1 MDTAKLMSAVALGD
15 VALTRQAVGDLLQT
29 DTPLPKLFLQA
40 IYDALECEDWSKVS
54 AYFGKQAFFAPD
66 GTFLLIGNY
75 TTRREGQESTKLSA
89 LYGERLNIA
98 PVPNVETH
106 LMDLFGEIRQVVPTV
121 IPIKM
126 HAAAGGLAD
135 DTGSEAF
142 IVPDG
147 WGFPNAEA
155 GPALNNMPEQRR
167 RFLQGGRAAIRAV
180 FERETAEL
188 LLAPYKTQ
196 EKAFATIQTE
206 YQVHDAGHAS
216 GMGIH
221 AKIHHNLLTSPLYRA
236 VEEWRS
242 DGVAFEI
249 LSRALPTEQA
259 AMVVAS
265 NLNVRFGIDALRS
278 GQLADTDINAT
289 MLTLSRLVW
298 SGEMDVS
305 KNGKL
310 TLAEPT
316 PRGLLKA
323 VELMQADAVALTR
336 RELHLSKPEDLW
348 HLFGTIPVDPLAVA
362 LFKGLVQHPCSRL
375 KTGLR

>member
-15 VALTRQAVGDLLQT
+15 VALTRQAVGDLLRT

-54 AYFGKQAFFAPD
+54 AYFGKQTFFAPD

-155 GPALNNMPEQRR
+155 GPALNNMP
-167 RFLQGGRAAIRAV
+167 
-180 FERETAEL
+180 
-188 LLAPYKTQ
+188 
-196 EKAFATIQTE
+196 
-206 YQVHDAGHAS
+206 
-216 GMGIH
+216 
-221 AKIHHNLLTSPLYRA
+221 
-236 VEEWRS
+236 
-242 DGVAFEI
+242 
-249 LSRALPTEQA
+249 
-259 AMVVAS
+259 
-265 NLNVRFGIDALRS
+265 
-278 GQLADTDINAT
+278 
-289 MLTLSRLVW
+289 
-298 SGEMDVS
+298 
-305 KNGKL
+305 
-310 TLAEPT
+310 
-316 PRGLLKA
+316 
-323 VELMQADAVALTR
+323 
-336 RELHLSKPEDLW
+336 
-348 HLFGTIPVDPLAVA
+348 
-362 LFKGLVQHPCSRL
+362 
-375 KTGLR
+375 